1 MRAAINCALANRQI
15 ITHLAR
21 QAFAQLFPDI
31 DMPLLYDVSHNTC
44 KEEWHEVDGERRR
57 LFVHRKGATRAWP
70 PGHPDLPEALR
81 PWGQPVIIGGTMG
94 TASWVLAGSERSMAL
109 AWGSACHGAGR
120 AMSRRQATRQ
130 WKGRQVVDELAA
142 RGILVRSP
150 SWRGV
155 AEEAPGAYK
164 DVEAVVAAADQ
175 AGLARRRVARLEPMI
190 VVKG

>member
-1 MRAAINCALANRQI
+1 
-15 ITHLAR
+15 
-21 QAFAQLFPDI
+21 
-31 DMPLLYDVSHNTC
+31 
-44 KEEWHEVDGERRR
+44 
-57 LFVHRKGATRAWP
+57 
-70 PGHPDLPEALR
+70 
-81 PWGQPVIIGGTMG
+81 
-94 TASWVLAGSERSMAL
+94 MAL

-175 AGLARRRVARLEPMI
+175 AGLARRVARLEPMI